1 MSQSSETTTARTAA
15 ISHTISNIDLPFA
28 VFLSLMIRYGV
39 DFPYLGRAFLLLLVK
54 FLEIPLLVS
63 EKVVYSSKIEAT
75 QITKAPIFIV
85 GHWRSGT
92 SYLHNLLCQDPQF
105 CFPSYMHVY
114 FPKTFFM
121 LDGFKSILERT
132 LPSKRAMDEVKV
144 GLSLP
149 EEEEEGIVGF
159 SPMSFY
165 HSILFP
171 RVADDFFQRYALLEN
186 LTLAERAAWQQDYV
200 WFLKKISIAG
210 SNRQL
215 LLKNPVNTCR
225 INTLIKIFPEARF
238 IHIYRNPYEVF
249 ESTIKMLQ
257 VYTRGLR
264 MQRLVPLEE
273 LQNGILQRYRLM
285 MQAYDCQSA
294 ALPPDKLVE
303 ISFEHLRDRPLETVR
318 YIYEH
323 LNISN
328 FSNAQSYF
336 QPYLDSQKD
345 YSQNVYNYTEANLRR
360 VQEAWG
366 NWIERWDYQSPSH
379 AQD

>member
-1 MSQSSETTTARTAA
+1 MPQSSETTTARTA

-39 DFPYLGRAFLLLLVK
+39 DYPYLGRAFLLLLVK

-63 EKVVYSSKIEAT
+63 ETVVYSSKIEAT

-225 INTLIKIFPEARF
+225 INTLIEIFPEARF

-249 ESTIKMLQ
+249 ESTVKMLQ

-264 MQRLVPLEE
+264 MQRLVPLEK

-323 LNISN
+323 LNIPD

-336 QPYLDSQKD
+336 QLYLDSQKD

-360 VQEAWG
+360 VQEVWG
-366 NWIERWDYQSPSH
+366 NWIERWGYQSPSH
-379 AQD
+379 VQD